1 MAEQLKRGEYVK
13 PEAFEWVT
21 ICFSDI
27 VGFTQICANSTPM
40 QVQPSP
46 WYSIHRP
53 TGTSPSRL
61 SRPLAIEICGSFH
74 PFQVVDLLNDLYSC
88 FDAII
93 QNYDVFKVETIGDAY
108 MVVSGLPVRNG
119 NEHAR

>member
-1 MAEQLKRGEYVK
+1 M
-13 PEAFEWVT
+13 
-21 ICFSDI
+21 
-27 VGFTQICANSTPM
+27 
-40 QVQPSP
+40 
-46 WYSIHRP
+46 
-53 TGTSPSRL
+53 
-61 SRPLAIEICGSFH
+61 
-74 PFQVVDLLNDLYSC
+74 QVVDLLNDLYSC